1 MESLANAMKG
11 IESSFETVPAYKRA
25 KQKLSGLNDEEMKT
39 YIKMRE
45 AKVDQEAYQKLKASE
60 HKKFESWSIW
70 GGGGRQKFDFNR
82 WDPNQQDNVAKAED
96 LKLKA
101 RKLTKRVMDGPG
113 LNILLA
119 GNAGTGKTALTLA
132 MVQALKE
139 HSDKTVMFVSTVAL
153 SDKVHNFNDYQQQER
168 LRYAKELM
176 KKVDVLV
183 LDDFGSEAG
192 GMGNSGKQASEPM
205 QKFMYELA
213 EARQAKDEFGKRTKT
228 NIVTTNQ
235 KISGDANSLD
245 RSYNP
250 KIISRLIAKKES
262 NQLIFGGM
270 EDLRE

>member
-60 HKKFESWSIW
+60 HKKFETWSIW
-70 GGGGRQKFDFNR
+70 GGGGRQKFDFDH
-82 WDPNQQDNVAKAED
+82 WDPQQQENVSKAEE

-101 RKLTKRVMDGPG
+101 RKLTKRVIDGPG
-113 LNILLA
+113 INILMA
-119 GNAGTGKTALTLA
+119 GNAGTGKTALTLS
-132 MVQALKE
+132 MIQALKE